1 MVILFLCLPHLL
13 LRDLPLPVDSAIGE
27 YWSVNISIPSQSRD
41 GTDLASM
48 FSNEHT
54 LYVHLNLTFLLV
66 VPSSLFILIIR
77 FYLYNVSSY
86 SRFRFPSLK
95 SRDFPS
101 YFFHHFHGTHCTS
114 MSLDFITVI
123 LLSCFTIWT
132 ISVPDYSLDAT
143 P

>member
-27 YWSVNISIPSQSRD
+27 YWYVNISIPSQSRD

-86 SRFRFPSLK
+86 SSRFRFPSLK
-95 SRDFPS
+95 SKDFPS
-101 YFFHHFHGTHCTS
+101 YFLHHFHGTHCTS

-123 LLSCFTIWT
+123 LLSCFTAACGN
-132 ISVPDYSLDAT
+132 LDDFG